1 MRARERFNEYSDVRI
16 LQGVG
21 KLPASSQLLELRGGV
36 SVSKGDEIAHIMQFY
51 PEFEAFI
58 EGIDNRVR
66 YPMTIHHD
74 PAGETGRAWL
84 ESIVRAA

>member
-1 MRARERFNEYSDVRI
+1 M
-16 LQGVG
+16 
-21 KLPASSQLLELRGGV
+21 
-36 SVSKGDEIAHIMQFY
+36 SKGDEIAHIMQFY